1 MTPRVND
8 GPRGSND
15 SFARAS
21 AIVATLS
28 KWGFV
33 VIESAQ
39 PAHRL
44 GYDPRT
50 TFTIDLEHM
59 TTHARGTFVVKLD
72 PQAPAAGDDTNLGR
86 LTIEKQFSGD
96 LEGASRGQMLSAGT
110 ADQGSAGYV
119 ALERVS
125 GTLGGRKG
133 SFVLQHYG
141 VMSRGD
147 GQLTVTVV
155 PDSGTDELTGL
166 TGRFGITIVDKK
178 HLYDF
183 EYELAG

>member
-1 MTPRVND
+1 MIRVTP
-8 GPRGSND
+8 P
-15 SFARAS
+15 
-21 AIVATLS
+21 
-28 KWGFV
+28 
-33 VIESAQ
+33 
-39 PAHRL
+39 
-44 GYDPRT
+44 
-50 TFTIDLEHM
+50 TINLEHM
-59 TTHARGTFVVKLD
+59 TTHAHGTFAVKLD
-72 PQAPAAGDDTNLGR
+72 PQAPAAGDDSNLGR

-110 ADQGSAGYV
+110 AVPGSAGYV
-119 ALERVS
+119 ALERVT